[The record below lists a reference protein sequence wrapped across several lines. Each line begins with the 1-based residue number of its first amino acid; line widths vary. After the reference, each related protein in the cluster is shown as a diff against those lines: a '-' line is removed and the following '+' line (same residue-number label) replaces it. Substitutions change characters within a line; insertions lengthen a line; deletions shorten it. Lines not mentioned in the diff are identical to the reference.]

1 MTFRPAR
8 LRSLTLSLS
17 ALALATAAGLA
28 NAAPA
33 AVAAEPAPRAAE
45 PMSAPAGRLG
55 AEIVRHLNADTPAQL
70 RRWAPTILSRQ
81 MAEADQRSFIQGLVA
96 TATDSGGV
104 ELLETRPEGPQG
116 ELLVLTLKSRRSGKQ
131 ALLVLTAD
139 DTQAGTLRAADF
151 MPQDDPRP
159 YERWP
164 ERLGSLAELP
174 GVIEPV
180 LAELVRTDD
189 FAGCLAVAA
198 GGRTVYET
206 CRGLAERSHGTPVDA
221 QTRFLVGSMGKMF
234 TAVAVAQ
241 LVEAGQ
247 LSWQANVAELL
258 PEYPD
263 RDAARQMTVWDLLHH
278 TTGLG
283 DFFVPEFFEHRERF
297 ADPADYLDLIARQPR
312 ASAPGEGWSYSNA
325 GYVVLGRIIEKVS
338 GEAYGD
344 YLQRHILA
352 PAGMT
357 SSGLD
362 SLEDITPHLATGYFR
377 DAPFAARWKANWMTL
392 PFKGSPAGGGFSTS
406 ADLLRFADALQSGR
420 LVKDATLARMF
431 EDGVPAGPGRYA
443 AGFGD
448 RPSHGLRVRGHAG
461 GAPGMSANLAI
472 VWETRAAVAVT
483 SNLGPSDAV
492 VMFSE
497 RLADLLA
504 ASRLP
509 APATPLSPAAP

>member
-28 NAAPA
+28 NATPA
-33 AVAAEPAPRAAE
+33 AIAAEPAPRAAE

-206 CRGLAERSHGTPVDA
+206 CRGLAERSHGTPVDG

-247 LSWQANVAELL
+247 LSWQASVAELL

-263 RDAARQMTVWDLLHH
+263 RDAARQMTVWGLLHH

-325 GYVVLGRIIEKVS
+325 GYVILGRIIEKVS

-344 YLQRHILA
+344 YLQRHIFA

-509 APATPLSPAAP
+509 APATPLSRAAP